1 MECYSQFANVYDCLM
16 NDVDYKRRT
25 AYLLK
30 LFKKHGKT
38 PTLLLDL
45 ACGTGGFSNEMA
57 LKGVEVIGVDMSEEM
72 LGVARENS
80 ADLGVD
86 VLYLC
91 QKAEELDLYGTVD
104 GVICCLDSVNH
115 ITSFKNL
122 EEAFKKVALFLEDD
136 CLFIF
141 DVNSVYKHKE
151 ILGNNTFV
159 IEEENVYCVW
169 QNEFDEKKLLTD
181 ISLDFFV
188 YDEES
193 GMYERFTE
201 DFSERAYADDEL
213 IDLLEKCG
221 FSVEAIY
228 GDLTDEKPDDF
239 TDRKIFVAKKK

>member
-1 MECYSQFANVYDCLM
+1 MESYSQFAIFYDRLM
-16 NDVDYKRRT
+16 SDVDYKART

-30 LFKKHGKT
+30 LFKKYGKT

-45 ACGTGGFSNEMA
+45 ACGTGGFSNEMSRR
-57 LKGVEVIGVDMSEEM
+57 GIEVIGVDMSEEM
-72 LGVARENS
+72 LSAARENS
-80 ADLGVD
+80 ADMGTN
-86 VLYLC
+86 VLFLC
-91 QKAEELDLYGTVD
+91 QKAEDLNLYGTVD
-104 GVICCLDSVNH
+104 GAICCLDSVNH
-115 ITSFKNL
+115 ITNKKNL
-122 EEAFKKVALFLEDD
+122 KKAFEKVSLFLEKD

-141 DVNSVYKHKE
+141 DANTVYKHKE
-151 ILGNNTFV
+151 VLGNNTFV

-193 GMYERFTE
+193 DMYERFTE

-228 GDLTDEKPDDF
+228 GDLTDEKPDDV

>member
-1 MECYSQFANVYDCLM
+1 MESYSQFAAVYDSLM
-16 NDVDYKRRT
+16 SDVDYKKRT
-25 AYLLK
+25 SYLLK
-30 LFKKHGKT
+30 LFKKHGKV

-57 LKGVEVIGVDMSEEM
+57 AKGIEVIGVDMSEEM
-72 LGVARENS
+72 LSAARENS
-80 ADLGVD
+80 AEAGYD

-115 ITSFKNL
+115 ITDIKNL
-122 EEAFKKVALFLEDD
+122 EKAFKKVSLFLEEE

-151 ILGNNTFV
+151 VLANNTFV
-159 IEEENVYCVW
+159 IEQKGVFCVW
-169 QNEFDEKKLLTD
+169 QNEFLEKNLTTN

-188 YDEES
+188 EDTEN
-193 GMYERFTE
+193 GNYERFCE
-201 DFSERAYADDEL
+201 DFSERAYTDEEL
-213 IDLLEKCG
+213 TNLLEKCD

-228 GDLTDEKPDDF
+228 GDLTEDSP
-239 TDRKIFVAKKK
+239 TDTCERKIFVAKKK